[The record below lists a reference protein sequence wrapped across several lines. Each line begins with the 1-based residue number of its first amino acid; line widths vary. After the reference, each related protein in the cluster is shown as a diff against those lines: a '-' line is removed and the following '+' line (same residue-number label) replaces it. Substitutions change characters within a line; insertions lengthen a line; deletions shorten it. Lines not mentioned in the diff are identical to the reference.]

1 MNDKQLLDR
10 LCDFF
15 SLQQHIVL
23 SMLDAIDMF
32 ERGRDINMWCAL
44 FQWCDARDERDAYW
58 GRFKHHYPDAIALKE
73 GVSYGY

>member
-23 SMLDAIDMF
+23 SMLDAIEMF

-44 FQWCDARDERDAYW
+44 FQWCEARDAREECW
-58 GRFKHHYPDAIALKE
+58 GRFKHYYPDAIALKE
-73 GVSYGY
+73 GVSYDY